1 MFQFLITHEENVPEV
16 QQWNYEWLTFWILE
30 LSSQGHRL
38 CPELLGGGSGVSL
51 CTIILEEQS
60 YQTRNFQAAKQL
72 PKFSFLGQLIFCTWT
87 YFGFHSTLCRYI
99 APTLLLDVPLDAPIM
114 NEEIFGPILPII
126 TVGFYALLTASIS
139 MLTRWKKW
147 QNNFP
152 LPTLESTSII
162 RHQSSWSMSNCGCL
176 NKKILTIC
184 WFDWLLLGW
193 LVGVGEGTRRSHW
206 YDCWPAKATGHLCF
220 YQW

>member
-1 MFQFLITHEENVPEV
+1 
-16 QQWNYEWLTFWILE
+16 
-30 LSSQGHRL
+30 
-38 CPELLGGGSGVSL
+38 VSL

-126 TVGFYALLTASIS
+126 TVGFHALLTASIS

-152 LPTLESTSII
+152 LATLESTSII
-162 RHQSSWSMSNCGCL
+162 CHLW
-176 NKKILTIC
+176 I
-184 WFDWLLLGW
+184 
-193 LVGVGEGTRRSHW
+193 SH
-206 YDCWPAKATGHLCF
+206 D
-220 YQW
+220 Q